1 MTTIQ
6 GFIAL
11 DTAKNEKPCAGNRKN
26 KQLYHMC
33 NNNSPLKTF
42 IPQSCPS
49 LPTLTCPDTLLNLKK
64 KKEKSTSPSTTADTS
79 LHRTTRAAGFMLPLA
94 KLSFIFIGKHSF

>member
-26 KQLYHMC
+26 KQLYH
-33 NNNSPLKTF
+33 NSPLKTF
-42 IPQSCPS
+42 IPQSRPS
-49 LPTLTCPDTLLNLKK
+49 LPTLTCPDTLLN
-64 KKEKSTSPSTTADTS
+64 
-79 LHRTTRAAGFMLPLA
+79 
-94 KLSFIFIGKHSF
+94 

>member
-1 MTTIQ
+1 MTTFQ

-42 IPQSCPS
+42 IPQSRPS
-49 LPTLTCPDTLLNLKK
+49 LPTLTCLDTLLNLKK
-64 KKEKSTSPSTTADTS
+64 RRRKKHVTQHNSGHIVAQDNTSC
-79 LHRTTRAAGFMLPLA
+79 RFYAAF
-94 KLSFIFIGKHSF
+94 S

>member
-26 KQLYHMC
+26 KQLYHMS

-42 IPQSCPS
+42 IPQSRPS

-64 KKEKSTSPSTTADTS
+64 KKKKARHPARQWT
-79 LHRTTRAAGFMLPLA
+79 HRCTGQHELQVLCC
-94 KLSFIFIGKHSF
+94 L